1 MLHFTVKF
9 NMILKKILK
18 SVIIRTKLLFLG
30 GIIMEHRKKQI
41 IMEANKGS
49 LVGSGIFLIFLNLG
63 IIGSLFA
70 TEGNVVTSIL
80 VLLILD
86 LLYFGALFQYK
97 KDKSNKAV
105 KFILALVL
113 LSIWVVIVLDGVN
126 VTMNFLAIPIVVMF
140 IYYAD
145 YKLILQLVGF
155 TAVINSI
162 SIVIFIM
169 KGKTSTFDISAYIV
183 LVGIYILFYAVVLR
197 VAFIVE
203 KYIKEANENI
213 NKVEEA
219 KEKQDM
225 VTAEILRV
233 VDVIADN
240 SSGIKEIVSEIAASS
255 ETVGSAVQ
263 EIAIGA
269 SKTAEDIQNQ
279 TVAVDNIQNEIENS
293 VKLCE
298 DMNIASEVTAK
309 GIEKGVN
316 IVNDLEEKSNKITA
330 DNDIVSKL
338 MEELKSK
345 SNDIANI
352 TSLISDIASQ
362 TNLLALNAS
371 IEAARAG
378 EAGRG
383 FSVVAGEVGNLA
395 EQCKEAT
402 TNINVIVGE
411 LQERA
416 GKSTEMV
423 NFLINSNDEQNNL
436 VKETKQIF
444 DNINVNVK
452 DIVEKNNIVKN
463 SIKEILNANE
473 SIVEKISSIS
483 AIAEETMANTEE
495 TFAMSDKH
503 ASDAKQAL
511 DLVENLVK
519 TSNNLKEIQ

>member
-1 MLHFTVKF
+1 
-9 NMILKKILK
+9 
-18 SVIIRTKLLFLG
+18 
-30 GIIMEHRKKQI
+30 MENRKKQI
-41 IMEANKGS
+41 MMEANKAS
-49 LVGSGIFLIFLNLG
+49 LIGAGVFLILLNLG
-63 IIGSLFA
+63 VIASLF
-70 TEGNVVTSIL
+70 TTQGKIVSSIV

-86 LLYFGALFQYK
+86 GFYGLSLFQYK
-97 KDKSNKAV
+97 KEKSNKVV
-105 KFILALVL
+105 KIILALIL
-113 LSIWVVIVLDGVN
+113 LSTWIVIILDGVN
-126 VTMNFLAIPIVVMF
+126 ITMNFLAIPIIVMF

-145 YKLILQLVGF
+145 FKLILQLVGF
-155 TAVINSI
+155 TAIMNILSV
-162 SIVIFIM
+162 VIFIM
-169 KGKTSTFDISAYIV
+169 KGKTTTFDIAAYII
-183 LVGIYILFYAVVLR
+183 VGGVFLLFYAATIR
-197 VAFIVE
+197 VTYMIE
-203 KYIKEANENI
+203 KYIREANENI
-213 NKVEEA
+213 EKVEKA

-225 VTAEILRV
+225 ITSEILRI
-233 VDVIADN
+233 VDIIAEN

-279 TVAVDNIQNEIENS
+279 TVAVDNIQEEIENS

-298 DMNIASEVTAK
+298 DMNIASQVTSK

-316 IVNDLEEKSNKITA
+316 IVSDLEEKSNKMTA
-330 DNDIVSKL
+330 DSDIVSKL
-338 MEELKSK
+338 MDELKSK
-345 SNDIANI
+345 SDDIANI

-383 FSVVAGEVGNLA
+383 FSVVAVEVGNLA

-416 GKSTEMV
+416 MKSTEMV
-423 NFLINSNDEQNNL
+423 DFLINSNEEQNNL
-436 VKETKQIF
+436 VKETKEIF

-452 DIVEKNNIVKN
+452 DIVDKN
-463 SIKEILNANE
+463 SIVKSSIEEILNANE

-503 ASDAKQAL
+503 VSDAKQAL
-511 DLVENLVK
+511 ELVESLVE
-519 TSNNLKEIQ
+519 TSNKLKSM